1 MTPPHQREPTPD
13 PTPPPPAPIKPT
25 KRQKRKR
32 AASKSTGSQP
42 QTRAVPLPRKP
53 LALDIRAYD
62 MTDAQTEAYVKAD
75 VKRQLAP
82 KKKPEKQTF
91 APEVVE
97 WVTGFLNQPS
107 QFEINKPDDY
117 TRALR
122 KIDAATPRNVTGS
135 GLPKPKDVAQLG
147 EQAKKGISPLKV
159 VTDMELAKATREAD
173 FAREAGISVSQVH
186 GKDIP
191 TLAEDTWTWEYGKP
205 LVPQDRM
212 KCKARR
218 CENSMIGT

>member
-1 MTPPHQREPTPD
+1 MLFR
-13 PTPPPPAPIKPT
+13 
-25 KRQKRKR
+25 
-32 AASKSTGSQP
+32 S
-42 QTRAVPLPRKP
+42 
-53 LALDIRAYD
+53 
-62 MTDAQTEAYVKAD
+62 
-75 VKRQLAP
+75 P
-82 KKKPEKQTF
+82 KKKEPKQTF
-91 APEVVE
+91 DPKTIKWAK
-97 WVTGFLNQPS
+97 GFLEQPS
-107 QFEINKPDDY
+107 QYEINKPDDY

-191 TLAEDTWTWEYGKP
+191 TLAEDTWKWEYGKP

-212 KCKARR
+212 KCIGTQMRKLNDWYLKATKKGTDSI
-218 CENSMIGT
+218 SMIVTEEHFKGEDTIQIYLEELFQLYKMDALDLSIMSAYCL